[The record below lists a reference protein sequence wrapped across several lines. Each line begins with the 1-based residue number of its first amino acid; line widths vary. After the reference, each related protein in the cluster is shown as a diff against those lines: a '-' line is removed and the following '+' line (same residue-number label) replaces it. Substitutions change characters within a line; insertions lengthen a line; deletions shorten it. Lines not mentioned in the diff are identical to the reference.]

1 MLVNFG
7 ILFSS
12 HRAKAS
18 EGLYQAC
25 EVGFAPTLEYC
36 AEEKVLYIYI
46 TVRCCTLHISTYAYR
61 GYSNVL
67 YMHECMFVEYM
78 YRAEVLYKRIE

>member
-1 MLVNFG
+1 MPLGRIVLLDFG

-36 AEEKVLYIYI
+36 AEEKVLYIYHSALLHLAYQHVCI
-46 TVRCCTLHISTYAYR
+46 SWLQQGTLYA
-61 GYSNVL
+61 
-67 YMHECMFVEYM
+67 
-78 YRAEVLYKRIE
+78 